1 MKTLLL
7 VFIKFTT
14 FKYLMYEE
22 GNRYEKFFK
31 KTNINSN
38 FICYVNLLSTH
49 HNPGT
54 IPDAVR

>member
-22 GNRYEKFFK
+22 GNRYEK
-31 KTNINSN
+31 
-38 FICYVNLLSTH
+38 L
-49 HNPGT
+49 
-54 IPDAVR
+54 RM

>member
-22 GNRYEKFFK
+22 GNRYENIFLK
-31 KTNINSN
+31 K
-38 FICYVNLLSTH
+38 LH
-49 HNPGT
+49 
-54 IPDAVR
+54 

>member
-22 GNRYEKFFK
+22 GNRYEKFLYK
-31 KTNINSN
+31 
-38 FICYVNLLSTH
+38 NLL
-49 HNPGT
+49 NF
-54 IPDAVR
+54 

>member
-22 GNRYEKFFK
+22 GNRYDIVK
-31 KTNINSN
+31 IS
-38 FICYVNLLSTH
+38 
-49 HNPGT
+49 
-54 IPDAVR
+54 